1 MKRVV
6 ITGMGIWSSIG
17 QDISSVTESLKRG
30 RSGIIYNPK
39 RMETGLHSGLVGNVP
54 RPNLKG
60 LLPRKFRVTMSED
73 AEYAYMAARQAFEHA
88 KMPDD
93 YLRTN
98 EVGIV
103 WGNDGNS
110 CSIDSAEVLKE
121 SKDSFMI
128 GPHAAFKNM
137 TSSAVMNI
145 ATIFHLRGICINV
158 AAACA
163 SSSHAIGLASLFIR
177 NGMQHIVLV
186 GGSAEISS
194 YGSMSVDAVRAISLR
209 NNSPEQAC
217 RPFDKGHDGMIQSG
231 GAAAIVLE
239 EYEHAVARGATILAE
254 VLGYGFSN
262 SGTEEISMA
271 NHNAEY
277 IAMNRALQ
285 DACISQDEIDY
296 VNAHAT
302 STPQGDKE
310 EAIALSRLFAGRK
323 AWISSTKS
331 MTGHED
337 WMAGAS
343 EAVYS
348 ILMMHNGFVA
358 PNINLEEKIDEAK
371 DLKIA
376 TQTIYQPI
384 NLVLS
389 NSLGMGGTNSA
400 IVLKKL

>member
-177 NGMQHIVLV
+177 NGMQHTILV

-194 YGSMSVDAVRAISLR
+194 YGSMSVDAIRAISLR

-262 SGTEEISMA
+262 SGTKEISMA

-358 PNINLEEKIDEAK
+358 PNINLEERIEEAK